1 MSFFV
6 GVDPGKHGGYAII
19 NDKMGKAFVFP
30 WDDQEFVDAM
40 DGLRIIHEADGSEIK
55 CCVEKV
61 SAMPGNG
68 SVGMFR
74 FGQSAGFIIGVL
86 TALKIPFQLV
96 PPRVWKKEF
105 SLDNDKQ
112 KSIETCQRLFPDVNL
127 IPPRCRKPH
136 DGEAES
142 LLLATY
148 ASRHF

>member
-1 MSFFV
+1 MNWY
-6 GVDPGKHGGYAII
+6 GGIDPGKNGGFAIVSKG
-19 NDKMGKAFVFP
+19 NDEKKVFP
-30 WDDQEFVDAM
+30 WDDTSFVKF
-40 DGLRIIHEADGSEIK
+40 LRDLLENGEKIE
-55 CCVEKV
+55 CVCVEKV
-61 SAMPGNG
+61 NAMPGNG
-68 SVGMFR
+68 SVSMFK
-74 FGQSAGFIIGVL
+74 FGQSFGFIIGVL

-127 IPPRCRKPH
+127 IPPRCRNPH

-142 LLLATY
+142 LLLAAY